1 MEAESMMTHNGLA
14 RLILIW
20 CGIFAVCIIAA
31 TPSRAGQDI
40 GLSKGQTVYVPIYS
54 HIYYGDKETP
64 YYLAVTVS
72 IRNIDQ
78 TNPLTIAEVNY
89 YDTNGRLIKKY
100 LEKPLQL
107 GANASTRFVVKES
120 DDKGGSGANFIVIW
134 KSGKEVNVPVIESI
148 MIGTRNQQ
156 GISFTSRG
164 QAVGDSAR

>member
-1 MEAESMMTHNGLA
+1 MEVESMTGLNGLA
-14 RLILIW
+14 KVILIS
-20 CGIFAVCIIAA
+20 CVVFAITFTTAI
-31 TPSRAGQDI
+31 TSHGQIDVR
-40 GLSKGQTVYVPIYS
+40 LSKGQTVYVPVYS
-54 HIYYGDKETP
+54 HIYFGDKETP

-78 TNPLTIAEVNY
+78 TNPVAITEVNY

-107 GANASTRFVVKES
+107 GANASTRFVIKES
-120 DDKGGSGANFIVIW
+120 DDKGVSGANFVVVW
-134 KSGKEVNVPVIESI
+134 RSDRLVNAPIIESI

-164 QAVGDSAR
+164 QAIGDSGK